1 MQQQALIGME
11 KHNRLKDLGAQ
22 KVILPCLFHVQ
33 FRFEAAQNS
42 GTANLSLKN
51 LNSTEIRVL

>member
-1 MQQQALIGME
+1 ME

-33 FRFEAAQNS
+33 YRFEAAQNS
-42 GTANLSLKN
+42 GTVNLSLKN